1 MGRFSHVHYN
11 EICFNLSYLVSSG
24 GSGATI
30 VGESTVPK
38 KPSTGVVATIA
49 TQAGTSKIMH
59 PEEDLSL
66 VIKFLSSDSSCDFV
80 LILFRFQYCRTFNL
94 FLQN

>member
-11 EICFNLSYLVSSG
+11 GICVNLSHFVSSG

-66 VIKFLSSDSSCDFV
+66 VIEF
-80 LILFRFQYCRTFNL
+80 ILKL
-94 FLQN
+94 FKC